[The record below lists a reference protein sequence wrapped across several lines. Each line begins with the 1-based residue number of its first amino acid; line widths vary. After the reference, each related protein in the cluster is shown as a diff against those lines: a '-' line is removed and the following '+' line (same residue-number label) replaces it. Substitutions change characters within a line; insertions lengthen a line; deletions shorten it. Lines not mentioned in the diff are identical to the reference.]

1 MELNAVEAVEKDYTG
16 RDKICWRLLTTHM
29 VNGFEDAMNIIECY
43 RKRWYIEQMFRLLKK
58 QGFEME
64 SSELESGWAIRKLAV
79 LVLNATLRI
88 LQLMHTS
95 DEENAQSIDEVFTKQ
110 EQQCLLQIKKQQEGK
125 TSKLSNPYKEKS
137 LIWAKWIIARL
148 GGWKG
153 YKSQRAP
160 GPITLKRGLDNF
172 TQIYNGWCLALEL
185 YEDVGT
191 Q

>member
-1 MELNAVEAVEKDYTG
+1 
-16 RDKICWRLLTTHM
+16 M
-29 VNGFEDAMNIIECY
+29 VY
-43 RKRWYIEQMFRLLKK
+43 RTNVPVLKK

-64 SSELESGWAIRKLAV
+64 ASELESGWAIRKLAV